1 MTISQSPARS
11 VLRTK
16 PRRCAHQRYSSGT
29 SRSWASSSA
38 MRFSNPSP
46 ASFENGRLFGSAQTR
61 TLSMPCESSPWP
73 LEPGALEPWVST
85 PWARAPPVAST
96 NAATSTPRLRERED
110 IERPAAARDL
120 RQVLHCID
128 KAERRGAVAR
138 VEHRGYDRAGP
149 AADPGQDRDILLAVR
164 AAEDRRLADDPGAGL
179 EFPQFVAALR
189 IDGFEPAVHRPVEDH
204 IGRGHRSA
212 APHRKLFL
220 DAPELAP
227 LRDIPGREL
236 AAVAARPGVH
246 PDLGADIGRP
256 GDIADLGVLGVVAQ
270 IVVRNVQHAVL
281 WRVGRGL
288 PVLGAWRGGTD
299 IAHDGAGRGLLIRRV
314 LQPAGLQIDPDGRGD
329 IRERLGVEHLAG
341 RAVQQ
346 IDVLFPI
353 GMEKRLALLPAE
365 IHVEDDALVDAFI
378 VVQI

>member
-29 SRSWASSSA
+29 PRSRASSAA

-61 TLSMPCESSPWP
+61 TLSMPRESRPCA
-73 LEPGALEPWVST
+73 PGPS
-85 PWARAPPVAST
+85 ARAPPAISIKAAAS
-96 NAATSTPRLRERED
+96 AARLWERED
-110 IERPAAARDL
+110 IERPAAACDL
-120 RQVLHCID
+120 RQVLHRID
-128 KAERRGAVAR
+128 KAERGGAVAR
-138 VEHRGYDRAGP
+138 IEHGRHDRPGP
-149 AADPGQDRDILLAVR
+149 AADPGQDRDIFLAVR

-179 EFPQFVAALR
+179 ELPQFVAAFR
-189 IDGFEPAVHRPVEDH
+189 IDSFEPAVHRAVEDQV
-204 IGRGHRSA
+204 GRGRRGA
-212 APHRKLFL
+212 APHRKILL
-220 DAPELAP
+220 DTPELAP
-227 LRDIPGREL
+227 FRDVPGREL
-236 AAVAARPGVH
+236 AAVAARAGIH
-246 PDLGADIGRP
+246 PDLAADIGRP

-314 LQPAGLQIDPDGRGD
+314 L
-329 IRERLGVEHLAG
+329 
-341 RAVQQ
+341 
-346 IDVLFPI
+346 
-353 GMEKRLALLPAE
+353 
-365 IHVEDDALVDAFI
+365 
-378 VVQI
+378 